1 MVVDGQ
7 KMFTRPVVVFLPV
20 KATAGWHG
28 NGNKLENLEKHHES
42 FLGIKVS

>member
-28 NGNKLENLEKHHES
+28 NGFK
-42 FLGIKVS
+42 